1 MSLPARQQRILDGIG
16 DTLRISEPRLA
27 AMFAIFTRLHRNE
40 PEPSRER
47 LARPMRATWLAALT
61 GRLPDWPAS
70 GLRRNWRRML
80 VLSQVAVAII
90 VLLLV
95 AGLTAHDPPGCGST
109 RVTRGAVSA
118 LRDQDCPAQSGAG
131 VASLGK

>member
-47 LARPMRATWLAALT
+47 LAIPAPAGWLAALA
-61 GRLPDWPAS
+61 GRLPGWPAS
-70 GLRRNWRRML
+70 SLRRNWRRML
-80 VLSQVAVAII
+80 VLSQVAIAFI

-95 AGLTAHDPPGCGST
+95 VGLTAHAPPGCGGT
-109 RVTRGAVSA
+109 RVTRAAVSA
-118 LRDQDCPAQSGAG
+118 SRDQECPAQAGAG
-131 VASLGK
+131 VAPLGK

>member
-70 GLRRNWRRML
+70 GLRRNWPRLL

-95 AGLTAHDPPGCGST
+95 AGLTAHAPPGCAGT
-109 RVTRGAVSA
+109 RVARAAVSA
-118 LRDQDCPAQSGAG
+118 LRDQDCPARPGAG